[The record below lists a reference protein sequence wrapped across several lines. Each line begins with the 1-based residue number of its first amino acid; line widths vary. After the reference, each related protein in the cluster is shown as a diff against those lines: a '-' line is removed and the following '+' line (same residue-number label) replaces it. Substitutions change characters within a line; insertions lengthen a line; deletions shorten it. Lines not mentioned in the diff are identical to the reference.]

1 MGWGACLTWKEAYRE
16 PIANG
21 QIEEAERKISGL
33 SFNVAA
39 GSTPSKEIGDLWWEL
54 GFQAMAGR
62 Y

>member
-1 MGWGACLTWKEAYRE
+1 LTWKEAYRE